1 MGAHEGPD
9 ADYASSE
16 RRPRGGLCPRPGHLR
31 NTKQYMSY
39 ARILTEFGPKFL
51 PVRTPSSQSSGGPV
65 GRPRPR
71 PGRTHGGANSAPG
84 LGSFPA
90 SPSPRRLGLT
100 PLEGPPP
107 GGRPPRTLWGS
118 PRHRPRSRRFPHPHS
133 RLSTSP
139 CPASSTGV
147 LHIGRGGLKRQ
158 GSPRRP
164 RARGG
169 PAARAPTGR
178 PHTPWAGAP
187 TTPRNSGTG
196 RRPGSARR
204 HRNRAWEG
212 SGAAGAGLTWAAGE
226 EQVCRH
232 RPPAV
237 SAPAQGRGALGRG
250 TRSLREACAGT
261 ESALCRRRGPG

>member
-1 MGAHEGPD
+1 
-9 ADYASSE
+9 
-16 RRPRGGLCPRPGHLR
+16 
-31 NTKQYMSY
+31 MSY
-39 ARILTEFGPKFL
+39 ARILPEFGHKFL

-71 PGRTHGGANSAPG
+71 PGRKHGGANSAPG

-90 SPSPRRLGLT
+90 SPPPRRLGLT

-107 GGRPPRTLWGS
+107 GGRPPRTLRGS
-118 PRHRPRSRRFPHPHS
+118 RGTGRDAAGFRTRTPAAAQARGLGAR
-133 RLSTSP
+133 P
-139 CPASSTGV
+139 CPASATGV
-147 LHIGRGGLKRQ
+147 LHTVCGGLERQ
-158 GSPRRP
+158 SSPRRP

-178 PHTPWAGAP
+178 AHTPWAGAP
-187 TTPRNSGTG
+187 ATPEAAALG

-212 SGAAGAGLTWAAGE
+212 SGAAGAGLTWAVGE
-226 EQVCRH
+226 EQACRH

-237 SAPAQGRGALGRG
+237 RASAQGRGALGRG
-250 TRSLREACAGT
+250 PRSLREACAGAERT
-261 ESALCRRRGPG
+261 LCRSRGPVGVRAADAGARPGL